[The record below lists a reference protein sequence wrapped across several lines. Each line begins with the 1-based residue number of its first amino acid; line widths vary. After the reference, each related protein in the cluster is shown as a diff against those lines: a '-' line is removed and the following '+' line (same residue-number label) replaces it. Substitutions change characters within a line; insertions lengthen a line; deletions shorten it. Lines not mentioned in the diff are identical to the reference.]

1 MNYLSLSMESSE
13 NRSQWHDGW
22 FYYYFISP
30 NLKVLYKKIAN
41 LIPQGSSVI
50 DIASGVSYLGLSH
63 YDRFLHYTGVD
74 LSFRSIKYAEK
85 IAKKRNIGNMDFLH
99 LNALKLSAS
108 INKKYDYSVV
118 CLALHEMPESIR
130 LGVIDNMARVSNN
143 LILVDYSQPLPNNS
157 YSLVVYLS
165 EFFAGVEHFQNF
177 LNYRKNGGLKELVDK
192 SNLEVINEQK
202 SFIRNF
208 TIFHAKSKY

>member
-1 MNYLSLSMESSE
+1 MENSE
-13 NRSQWHDGW
+13 NRTQWHDGW
-22 FYYYFISP
+22 FYYYFVSP
-30 NLKVLYKKIAN
+30 NLKVLYKKIAY
-41 LIPQGSSVI
+41 LIPEGSSVI

-63 YDRFLHYTGVD
+63 YNRFSRYTGVD
-74 LSFRSIKYAEK
+74 LSYRSINYAEK
-85 IAKKRNIGNMDFLH
+85 VAKKRNITNMDFLH
-99 LNALKLSAS
+99 LNALKLSES
-108 INKKYDYSVV
+108 INTKYDYSVV
-118 CLALHEMPESIR
+118 CLAIHEMPESIR

-177 LNYRKNGGLKELVDK
+177 LNYRKNGGLKELVNK
-192 SNLEVINEQK
+192 SKVEVINEQK

-208 TIFHAKSKY
+208 TIFQTKSLY